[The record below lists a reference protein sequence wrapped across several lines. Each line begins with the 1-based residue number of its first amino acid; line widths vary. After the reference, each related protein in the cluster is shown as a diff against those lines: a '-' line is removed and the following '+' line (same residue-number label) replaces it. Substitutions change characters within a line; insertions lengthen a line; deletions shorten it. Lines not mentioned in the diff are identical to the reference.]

1 MLKQKNPWWGVVWKI
16 IAFACYAGINTLAR
30 YLSGASTIHIE
41 PALPVNVII
50 FFQDSFALLFVLPW
64 LLRHDADLYS
74 VCFIKMHFARVMF
87 SLAAII
93 AWYFALFF
101 IPQAQAS
108 ALSVFGPILGVLA
121 AKFFLQEHLSWNR
134 FFWIVSSFSIAL
146 GVSWPF
152 MPSLSVVDSP
162 YGWGMI
168 CVLLST
174 VLFAGAK
181 LLTRS
186 LARKG
191 ESPKKLTAYLLV
203 LMVPFSFISALF
215 FWVTPNLMHFPW
227 LALGGLLTI
236 LAIYSVSMA
245 LSYAEISFLAP
256 FDCIQFLLNFILGY
270 WVFTE
275 IPSHWVM
282 WLMGCFLLG
291 HLGFLLFHL
300 NRRSQLSIK

>member
-1 MLKQKNPWWGVVWKI
+1 MGALWKI
-16 IAFACYAGINTLAR
+16 IAFACYAGINTVAR

-50 FFQDSFALLFVLPW
+50 FFQDSFALLLVLPW
-64 LLRHDADLYS
+64 LLRDESDLYS
-74 VCFIKMHFARVMF
+74 VRFIKTHFARVLF

-108 ALSVFGPILGVLA
+108 ALSVFGPVLGVLA
-121 AKFFLQEHLSWNR
+121 AKFFLQESLSWNR
-134 FFWIVSSFSIAL
+134 FFWILSSFSLAL
-146 GVSWPF
+146 CVSWPF
-152 MPSLSVVDSP
+152 MPSFSFKLLDAQYS
-162 YGWGMI
+162 WGII

-174 VLFAGAK
+174 VFFAVAK

-186 LARKG
+186 LARQG

-215 FWVTPNLMHFPW
+215 FWVTPDWIHLPW
-227 LALGGLLTI
+227 LGLGGLLTI

-256 FDCIQFLLNFILGY
+256 FDCIQFFLNFILGY

-275 IPSHWVM
+275 IPSHWTLG
-282 WLMGCFLLG
+282 LMGCFLLG
-291 HLGFLLFHL
+291 TWDF
-300 NRRSQLSIK
+300 